1 MYKVRL
7 SNFEL
12 LRIVCMLMICLLH
25 AHTFVSGNPTKTEIE
40 NSPLASSFRVFIY
53 YLTIVSVDVF
63 VLISGWFGIRF
74 SLKKLSSLLFQVLF
88 FVVVGGIICFD
99 QLQHLAIGGI
109 LGALVM
115 GNSEYWFIKVY
126 LLLMLFIPII
136 NSYIENNSKKQL
148 EFVLLGGFA
157 FLFFYGW
164 MFPDST
170 DWILHGYSFPCFVY
184 LYILGRYLRLYPNR
198 LTLCKCHNYMFIYLG
213 LGMIST
219 FFELFLIMRNID
231 IKGRQHFYF
240 SPIIISMSV
249 ALLLM
254 FSKIKIQNKFIN
266 WISISSLS
274 VYLFHSH
281 FLFFEKIY
289 QPVILNLWIK
299 NSYLIYVIKLFLFC
313 IFIFIISVLLDKI
326 RISLFNFFLKTINIR
341 L

>member
-25 AHTFVSGNPTKTEIE
+25 AHTFVSGNPTKTEIV
-40 NSPLASSFRVFIY
+40 NSPLPSLFRVFIY
-53 YLTIVSVDVF
+53 YLTIVSVGVF

-99 QLQHLAIGGI
+99 QLQHLSIGGI
-109 LGALVM
+109 LGAFVM

-136 NSYIENNSKKQL
+136 NSFIENTCKKQL

-164 MFPDST
+164 VFPDST

-219 FFELFLIMRNID
+219 FFELFLISRNID
-231 IKGRQHFYF
+231 FKGRQHFYF
-240 SPIIISMSV
+240 SPIIILMSV
-249 ALLLM
+249 SLLLM

-266 WISISSLS
+266 WVSISSLS
-274 VYLFHSH
+274 VYLFHNH

-299 NSYLIYVIKLFLFC
+299 NSYLIYVVKLFLFC

-326 RISLFNFFLKTINIR
+326 RISLFKLFLKTINIR

>member
-109 LGALVM
+109 LGSLVM

>member
-25 AHTFVSGNPTKTEIE
+25 AHTFVSGNPTKTEIV
-40 NSPLASSFRVFIY
+40 NSPLPSFLRVFIY

-99 QLQHLAIGGI
+99 QLQHLSIGGI
-109 LGALVM
+109 LGAFVM

-136 NSYIENNSKKQL
+136 NSYIENTSKKQFK
-148 EFVLLGGFA
+148 FVLLGGFA

-164 MFPDST
+164 LFPDST

-198 LTLCKCHNYMFIYLG
+198 LTLCKCHNSLV
-213 LGMIST
+213 ST
-219 FFELFLIMRNID
+219 
-231 IKGRQHFYF
+231 
-240 SPIIISMSV
+240 
-249 ALLLM
+249 
-254 FSKIKIQNKFIN
+254 
-266 WISISSLS
+266 
-274 VYLFHSH
+274 
-281 FLFFEKIY
+281 
-289 QPVILNLWIK
+289 K
-299 NSYLIYVIKLFLFC
+299 N
-313 IFIFIISVLLDKI
+313 D
-326 RISLFNFFLKTINIR
+326 
-341 L
+341 

>member
-25 AHTFVSGNPTKTEIE
+25 AHTFVSGNPTKTEIV
-40 NSPLASSFRVFIY
+40 NSPLPSFLRVFIY

-99 QLQHLAIGGI
+99 QLQHLSIGGI
-109 LGALVM
+109 FGAFVM

-136 NSYIENNSKKQL
+136 NSYIENTSKKQFK
-148 EFVLLGGFA
+148 FVLLGGFA
-157 FLFFYGW
+157 YLFFYGW
-164 MFPDST
+164 LFPDST

-213 LGMIST
+213 LGMISA
-219 FFELFLIMRNID
+219 FFELFLITRNID

-299 NSYLIYVIKLFLFC
+299 NSYLIYVVKLFLFC

-326 RISLFNFFLKTINIR
+326 RISLFKLFLKTINIR

>member
-1 MYKVRL
+1 
-7 SNFEL
+7 
-12 LRIVCMLMICLLH
+12 MLMICLLH
-25 AHTFVSGNPTKTEIE
+25 THTFVSGNPTKTEIE

>member
-1 MYKVRL
+1 
-7 SNFEL
+7 
-12 LRIVCMLMICLLH
+12 MLMICLLH

-40 NSPLASSFRVFIY
+40 NSPFASSFRVFIY

-99 QLQHLAIGGI
+99 QLQHLSIGGI
-109 LGALVM
+109 LGAFVM

-136 NSYIENNSKKQL
+136 NSYIENTSKKQFK
-148 EFVLLGGFA
+148 FVLLGGFA

-164 MFPDST
+164 LFPDST

-289 QPVILNLWIK
+289 QPIILNLWIK
-299 NSYLIYVIKLFLFC
+299 NSYLIYVVKLFLFC

-326 RISLFNFFLKTINIR
+326 RIFLFKLFLKTINIR

>member
-25 AHTFVSGNPTKTEIE
+25 AHTFVSGNPTKTEIV
-40 NSPLASSFRVFIY
+40 NSPLPSLFRVFIY

-99 QLQHLAIGGI
+99 QLQHLSIGGI
-109 LGALVM
+109 LGAFVM

-136 NSYIENNSKKQL
+136 NSFIENTCKKQL

-164 MFPDST
+164 LFPDST

-289 QPVILNLWIK
+289 QPIILNLWIK
-299 NSYLIYVIKLFLFC
+299 NSYLIYVVKLFLFC

-326 RISLFNFFLKTINIR
+326 RIFLFKLFLKTINIR

>member
-25 AHTFVSGNPTKTEIE
+25 AHTFVSGNPTKTEIV
-40 NSPLASSFRVFIY
+40 NSPLPSLFRVFIY

-99 QLQHLAIGGI
+99 QLQHLSIGGI
-109 LGALVM
+109 LGAFVM

-136 NSYIENNSKKQL
+136 NSFIENTCKKQL

-164 MFPDST
+164 VFPDST

-289 QPVILNLWIK
+289 QPIILNLWIK
-299 NSYLIYVIKLFLFC
+299 NSYLIYVVKLFLFC

-326 RISLFNFFLKTINIR
+326 RIFLFKLFLKTINIR